1 MKTTSADEEYAK
13 NSELKREDITAL
25 RKWRE
30 AQDGLPELSERDL
43 IVFHQSCFYNEE
55 DTKSCIQNYF
65 KIRSKHPTYF
75 SNRDPGSDCF
85 KKYNDVIGYYILD
98 GFTLEGYRVL
108 LMRLINT
115 SPSAYSFNDALKLYT
130 MYSDVMFQSSGSCP
144 GDLIVYDMA
153 GTSFGHLPKLNVSG
167 FRNMLQYLQEGLPVR
182 LKGIHMINAIPFV
195 DIVINMMT
203 PFMKKELL
211 DMFQVST
218 SCEVLNKL
226 LPSRMIPKEYGGDGK
241 SLPELHEQ
249 TTCLVESYRDFFIQD
264 DERRLSPSSLKKK
277 GSLDKDSPTKVSS
290 GFRKLELD

>member
-1 MKTTSADEEYAK
+1 MKKTTADEEYAK
-13 NSELKREDITAL
+13 NTDMRREDITTL
-25 RKWRE
+25 QKWRE

-43 IVFHQSCFYNEE
+43 IVFHHSCFFKVE

-65 KIRSKHPTYF
+65 KIRSKNPTYF
-75 SNRDPGSDCF
+75 SNRDPESDNF
-85 KKYNDVIGYYILD
+85 KKYNNTIGFYILD
-98 GFTLEGYRVL
+98 GFSSEGYRVL

-115 SPSAYSFNDALKLYT
+115 SSSAYSFTDALKLYT
-130 MYSDVMFQSSGSCP
+130 MYSDVMFETSGSCP
-144 GDLIVYDMA
+144 GDLIIYDMV
-153 GTSFGHLPKLNVSG
+153 GTGFGHLPKLSVSG
-167 FRNMLQYLQEGLPVR
+167 FKNMLQYLQEGLPVR

-218 SCEVLNKL
+218 SSEVLNKL
-226 LPSRMIPKEYGGDGK
+226 LPSSMIPREYGGDGK

-249 TTCLVESYRDFFIQD
+249 STRLVKSHRDYFIQD
-264 DERRLSPSSLKKK
+264 EQRRLSPSILKKK
-277 GSLDKDSPTKVSS
+277 GSMDKDSPTEISS